1 MIKKLLII
9 FTLPIMIITLIS
21 CVSSTKYDV
30 IATLYPQY
38 DMARYISGDEL
49 SVKLILPYGTSPHDF
64 EPTSNEMKMI
74 EDASLILLTS
84 YELEP
89 WLVDLEHDNK
99 ENLEELIGTEY
110 TDHDDHD
117 GDDHDDHD
125 GDEHD
130 GDDHDDHDGDDHDG
144 DNHDDHDGDNH
155 DDHDGDDHDDHNDD
169 NHDDHHH
176 HDHADI
182 HYWTRPN
189 AMMAMVRE
197 VAELLAHISPE
208 NQELFMA
215 RKEEYIEKINSFS
228 DELNEFLHEYE
239 DTNIKLFMA
248 GHNAM
253 GEFAEYFGFEIVSLY
268 PDFIPD
274 AELTSQEISN
284 FIELIK
290 ENNVLSLFLEPL
302 FEAAPVAAEA
312 ISSDLASEGYI
323 LEFFELS
330 QFHNISESEASEN
343 MTLFEIYRNN
353 IENIKMVIKS
363 NYGER

>member
-1 MIKKLLII
+1 MIKKLLML
-9 FTLPIMIITLIS
+9 FTLPIMIVTLIS

-89 WLVDLEHDNK
+89 WLEDVGHDNK
-99 ENLEELIGTEY
+99 ADLEELIGTEY

-125 GDEHD
+125 GD
-130 GDDHDDHDGDDHDG
+130 DHDDHDGDD
-144 DNHDDHDGDNH
+144 
-155 DDHDGDDHDDHNDD
+155 
-169 NHDDHHH
+169 HDDHHH

-182 HYWTRPN
+182 HYWTRPD
-189 AMMAMVRE
+189 AMIAMVTNI
-197 VAELLAHISPE
+197 AEELVHLSPE
-208 NQELFMA
+208 NEGLFMV

-228 DELNEFLHEYE
+228 EELNEFLHDYE

-253 GEFAEYFGFEIVSLY
+253 GEFAEYYGFEIVSLY

-274 AELTSQEISN
+274 AELTSQELSN
-284 FIELIK
+284 FIDLIK
-290 ENNVLSLFLEPL
+290 ENNVSSLFLEPL
-302 FEAAPVAAEA
+302 FEAAPVAAET
-312 ISSDLASEGYI
+312 ISSTLASEGYT
-323 LEFFELS
+323 LEFLELS
-330 QFHNISESEASEN
+330 QFHNISASEASEN

-353 IENIKMVIKS
+353 IENIKSVIKS

>member
-1 MIKKLLII
+1 MIKKLLML
-9 FTLPIMIITLIS
+9 FTLPIMIVTLIS

-89 WLVDLEHDNK
+89 WLEDVGHDNK
-99 ENLEELIGTEY
+99 ADLEELIGTEY

-125 GDEHD
+125 GDDHDDHD
-130 GDDHDDHDGDDHDG
+130 GDDHDDHDGDD
-144 DNHDDHDGDNH
+144 
-155 DDHDGDDHDDHNDD
+155 
-169 NHDDHHH
+169 HDDHHH

-182 HYWTRPN
+182 HYWTRPD
-189 AMMAMVRE
+189 AMIAMVTAI
-197 VAELLAHISPE
+197 AEELVHLSPE
-208 NQELFMA
+208 NEELFMV

-228 DELNEFLHEYE
+228 EDLNEFLHDYE

-253 GEFAEYFGFEIVSLY
+253 GEFAEYYGFEIVSLY

-274 AELTSQEISN
+274 AELTSQELSN
-284 FIELIK
+284 FIDLIK
-290 ENNVLSLFLEPL
+290 ENNVSSLFLEPL
-302 FEAAPVAAEA
+302 FEAAPVAAET
-312 ISSDLASEGYI
+312 ISSTLASEGYT
-323 LEFFELS
+323 LEFLELS
-330 QFHNISESEASEN
+330 QFHNISASEASEN

-353 IENIKMVIKS
+353 IENIKSVIKS

>member
-1 MIKKLLII
+1 MLLYTYANHLQEKKVIQMIKKLLLL
-9 FTLPIMIITLIS
+9 FTLPIMIVTLIS

-38 DMARYISGDEL
+38 DMARYISRDEL

-89 WLVDLEHDNK
+89 WLVDVGHDNK
-99 ENLEELIGTEY
+99 ADLEELIGTEY

-125 GDEHD
+125 D
-130 GDDHDDHDGDDHDG
+130 DDHDDQ
-144 DNHDDHDGDNH
+144 
-155 DDHDGDDHDDHNDD
+155 
-169 NHDDHHH
+169 HHR
-176 HDHADI
+176 DHADI
-182 HYWTRPN
+182 HYWTRPD
-189 AMMAMVRE
+189 AMIAMVT
-197 VAELLAHISPE
+197 VIADELVHLSPE
-208 NQELFMA
+208 NEGLFME

-228 DELNEFLHEYE
+228 DELNEFLHQYE
-239 DTNIKLFMA
+239 DTTIKLFFA

-274 AELTSQEISN
+274 AELTSQELST
-284 FIELIK
+284 FIDLIK

-302 FEAAPVAAEA
+302 FEAAPVATET
-312 ISSDLASEGYI
+312 ISSSLASEGYT
-323 LEFFELS
+323 LEFIELS
-330 QFHNISESEASEN
+330 QFHNISASEASEN

-353 IENIKMVIKS
+353 IENIKRVIKS

>member
-1 MIKKLLII
+1 MIKKLLML
-9 FTLPIMIITLIS
+9 FTLPIMIVTLIS

-89 WLVDLEHDNK
+89 WLEDVGHDNK
-99 ENLEELIGTEY
+99 ADLEELIGTEY

-117 GDDHDDHD
+117 GDDHDDH
-125 GDEHD
+125 
-130 GDDHDDHDGDDHDG
+130 
-144 DNHDDHDGDNH
+144 
-155 DDHDGDDHDDHNDD
+155 
-169 NHDDHHH
+169 HH

-182 HYWTRPN
+182 HYWTRPD
-189 AMMAMVRE
+189 AMIAMVTAI
-197 VAELLAHISPE
+197 AEELVHLSPE
-208 NQELFMA
+208 NEELFMV

-228 DELNEFLHEYE
+228 EDLNEFLHDYE

-253 GEFAEYFGFEIVSLY
+253 GEFAEYYGFEIVSLY

-274 AELTSQEISN
+274 AELTSQELSN
-284 FIELIK
+284 FIDLIK
-290 ENNVLSLFLEPL
+290 ENNVSSLFLEPL
-302 FEAAPVAAEA
+302 FEAAPVAAET
-312 ISSDLASEGYI
+312 ISSTLASEGYT
-323 LEFFELS
+323 LEFLELS
-330 QFHNISESEASEN
+330 QFHNISASEASEN

-353 IENIKMVIKS
+353 IENIKSVIKS

>member
-1 MIKKLLII
+1 MKKKLLML
-9 FTLPIMIITLIS
+9 FTLPIMIVTLIS

-89 WLVDLEHDNK
+89 WLVDVGHDNK
-99 ENLEELIGTEY
+99 ADLEELIGTEY

-117 GDDHDDHD
+117 GDDQ
-125 GDEHD
+125 
-130 GDDHDDHDGDDHDG
+130 DDHDGDD
-144 DNHDDHDGDNH
+144 
-155 DDHDGDDHDDHNDD
+155 
-169 NHDDHHH
+169 HDDHHH

-182 HYWTRPN
+182 HYWTRPD
-189 AMMAMVRE
+189 AMIAMVT
-197 VAELLAHISPE
+197 VIAEELVHLSPE
-208 NQELFMA
+208 NEGLFMV

-228 DELNEFLHEYE
+228 EELNEFLHDYE

-253 GEFAEYFGFEIVSLY
+253 GEFAEYYGFEIVSLY

-274 AELTSQEISN
+274 AELTSRELSN
-284 FIELIK
+284 FIDLIK
-290 ENNVLSLFLEPL
+290 ENNILSLFLEPL
-302 FEAAPVAAEA
+302 FEVAPVAAET
-312 ISSDLASEGYI
+312 ISSTLASEGYT
-323 LEFFELS
+323 LEFLELS
-330 QFHNISESEASEN
+330 QFHNISASEASEN

-353 IENIKMVIKS
+353 IENIKSVIKL

>member
-1 MIKKLLII
+1 MKKKLLML
-9 FTLPIMIITLIS
+9 FTLPIMIVTLIS

-89 WLVDLEHDNK
+89 WLVDVGHDNK
-99 ENLEELIGTEY
+99 ADLEELIGTEY

-125 GDEHD
+125 GD
-130 GDDHDDHDGDDHDG
+130 
-144 DNHDDHDGDNH
+144 NH
-155 DDHDGDDHDDHNDD
+155 DDHDGDD
-169 NHDDHHH
+169 HDDHHH

-182 HYWTRPN
+182 HYWTRPD
-189 AMMAMVRE
+189 AMIAMVT
-197 VAELLAHISPE
+197 VIAEELVHLSPE
-208 NQELFMA
+208 NEGLFMV

-228 DELNEFLHEYE
+228 EELNEFLHDYE

-253 GEFAEYFGFEIVSLY
+253 GEFAEYYGFEIVSLY

-274 AELTSQEISN
+274 AELTSQELSN
-284 FIELIK
+284 FIDLIK

-302 FEAAPVAAEA
+302 FEAAPVAAET
-312 ISSDLASEGYI
+312 ISSTLASEGYT
-323 LEFFELS
+323 LEFLELS
-330 QFHNISESEASEN
+330 QFHNISASEASEN

-353 IENIKMVIKS
+353 IENIKSVIKL

>member
-1 MIKKLLII
+1 MKKKLLML
-9 FTLPIMIITLIS
+9 FTLPIMIVTLIS

-89 WLVDLEHDNK
+89 WLVDVGHDNK
-99 ENLEELIGTEY
+99 ADLEELIGTEY

-117 GDDHDDHD
+117 GDDHDDH
-125 GDEHD
+125 
-130 GDDHDDHDGDDHDG
+130 
-144 DNHDDHDGDNH
+144 
-155 DDHDGDDHDDHNDD
+155 
-169 NHDDHHH
+169 HH

-182 HYWTRPN
+182 HYWTRPD
-189 AMMAMVRE
+189 AMIAMVT
-197 VAELLAHISPE
+197 VIAEELVHLSPE
-208 NQELFMA
+208 NEGLFMA
-215 RKEEYIEKINSFS
+215 RKEEYIKKINSFS
-228 DELNEFLHEYE
+228 EELNEFLHDYE

-253 GEFAEYFGFEIVSLY
+253 GEFAEYYGFEIVSLY

-274 AELTSQEISN
+274 AELTSQELSN
-284 FIELIK
+284 FIDLIK

-302 FEAAPVAAEA
+302 FEAAPVAAET
-312 ISSDLASEGYI
+312 ISSTLASEGYT
-323 LEFFELS
+323 LEFLELS
-330 QFHNISESEASEN
+330 QFHNISASEASEN

-353 IENIKMVIKS
+353 IENIKSVIKL

>member
-1 MIKKLLII
+1 MKKKLLML
-9 FTLPIMIITLIS
+9 FTLPIMIVTLIS

-89 WLVDLEHDNK
+89 WLVDVGHDNK
-99 ENLEELIGTEY
+99 ADLEELIGTEY

-117 GDDHDDHD
+117 DDDHDDHD
-125 GDEHD
+125 GEDHDDHD
-130 GDDHDDHDGDDHDG
+130 GDDHDDHDGDD
-144 DNHDDHDGDNH
+144 HDDHDGDNH
-155 DDHDGDDHDDHNDD
+155 DDHDGDDHDDH
-169 NHDDHHH
+169 HH

-182 HYWTRPN
+182 HYWTRPD
-189 AMMAMVRE
+189 AMIAMVT
-197 VAELLAHISPE
+197 VIAEELVHLSPE
-208 NQELFMA
+208 NEGLFMV

-228 DELNEFLHEYE
+228 EELNEFLHDYE

-253 GEFAEYFGFEIVSLY
+253 GEFAEYYGFEIVSLY

-274 AELTSQEISN
+274 AELTSQELSN
-284 FIELIK
+284 FIDLIK

-302 FEAAPVAAEA
+302 FEAAPVAAET
-312 ISSDLASEGYI
+312 ISSTLASEGYT
-323 LEFFELS
+323 LEFLELS
-330 QFHNISESEASEN
+330 QFHNISASEASEN

-353 IENIKMVIKS
+353 IENIKSVIKS

>member
-1 MIKKLLII
+1 MIKKLLML

>member
-1 MIKKLLII
+1 MIKKLLML
-9 FTLPIMIITLIS
+9 FTLPIMIVTLIS

-89 WLVDLEHDNK
+89 WLEDVGHDNK
-99 ENLEELIGTEY
+99 ADLEELIGTEY

-125 GDEHD
+125 GDD
-130 GDDHDDHDGDDHDG
+130 
-144 DNHDDHDGDNH
+144 
-155 DDHDGDDHDDHNDD
+155 
-169 NHDDHHH
+169 HDDHHH

-182 HYWTRPN
+182 HYWTRPD
-189 AMMAMVRE
+189 AMIAMVTAI
-197 VAELLAHISPE
+197 AEELVHLSPE
-208 NQELFMA
+208 NEELFMV

-228 DELNEFLHEYE
+228 EDLNEFLHDYE

-253 GEFAEYFGFEIVSLY
+253 GEFAEYYGFEIVSLY

-274 AELTSQEISN
+274 AELTSQELSN
-284 FIELIK
+284 FIDLIK
-290 ENNVLSLFLEPL
+290 ENNVSSLFLEPL
-302 FEAAPVAAEA
+302 FEAAPVAAET
-312 ISSDLASEGYI
+312 ISSTLASEGYT
-323 LEFFELS
+323 LEFLELS
-330 QFHNISESEASEN
+330 QFHNISASEASEN

-353 IENIKMVIKS
+353 IENIKSVIKS

>member
-1 MIKKLLII
+1 MIKKLLML
-9 FTLPIMIITLIS
+9 FTLPIMIVTLIS

-89 WLVDLEHDNK
+89 WLEDVGHDNK
-99 ENLEELIGTEY
+99 ADLEELIGTEY

-125 GDEHD
+125 GDD
-130 GDDHDDHDGDDHDG
+130 
-144 DNHDDHDGDNH
+144 
-155 DDHDGDDHDDHNDD
+155 
-169 NHDDHHH
+169 HDDHHH

-182 HYWTRPN
+182 HYWTRPD
-189 AMMAMVRE
+189 AMIAMVT
-197 VAELLAHISPE
+197 VIAEELVHLSPE
-208 NQELFMA
+208 NEGLFMV

-228 DELNEFLHEYE
+228 EELNEFLHDYE

-253 GEFAEYFGFEIVSLY
+253 GEFAEYYGFEIVSLY

-274 AELTSQEISN
+274 AELTSQELSN
-284 FIELIK
+284 FIDLIK

-302 FEAAPVAAEA
+302 FEAAPVAAET
-312 ISSDLASEGYI
+312 ISSTLASEGYT
-323 LEFFELS
+323 LEFLELS
-330 QFHNISESEASEN
+330 QFHNISASEASEN

-353 IENIKMVIKS
+353 IENIKSVIKS

>member
-1 MIKKLLII
+1 MIKKLLML
-9 FTLPIMIITLIS
+9 FTLPIMIVTLIS

-89 WLVDLEHDNK
+89 WLEDVGHDNK
-99 ENLEELIGTEY
+99 ADLEELIGTEY

-125 GDEHD
+125 GD
-130 GDDHDDHDGDDHDG
+130 DHDDHDGDD
-144 DNHDDHDGDNH
+144 
-155 DDHDGDDHDDHNDD
+155 
-169 NHDDHHH
+169 HDDHHH

-182 HYWTRPN
+182 HYWTRPD
-189 AMMAMVRE
+189 AMIAMVTAI
-197 VAELLAHISPE
+197 AEELVHLSPE
-208 NQELFMA
+208 NEELFMV

-228 DELNEFLHEYE
+228 EDLNEFLHDYE

-253 GEFAEYFGFEIVSLY
+253 GEFAEYYGFEIVSLY

-274 AELTSQEISN
+274 AELTSQELSN
-284 FIELIK
+284 FIDLIK
-290 ENNVLSLFLEPL
+290 ENNVSSLFLEPL
-302 FEAAPVAAEA
+302 FEAAPVAAET
-312 ISSDLASEGYI
+312 ISSTLASEGYT
-323 LEFFELS
+323 LEFLELS
-330 QFHNISESEASEN
+330 QFHNISASEASEN

-353 IENIKMVIKS
+353 IENIKSVIKS

>member
-1 MIKKLLII
+1 MIKKLLML

-74 EDASLILLTS
+74 KDASLILLTS

-125 GDEHD
+125 GD
-130 GDDHDDHDGDDHDG
+130 DHDDQDG
-144 DNHDDHDGDNH
+144 DNHDDQDGDNH
-155 DDHDGDDHDDHNDD
+155 DDHDGDDHDDHDED

-182 HYWTRPN
+182 HYWTRPD

-208 NQELFMA
+208 NQELFMV

-253 GEFAEYFGFEIVSLY
+253 VEFAEYFGFEIVSLY

-290 ENNVLSLFLEPL
+290 ENNVFSLFLEPL

>member
-1 MIKKLLII
+1 MKKKLLML
-9 FTLPIMIITLIS
+9 FTLPIMIVTLIS

-89 WLVDLEHDNK
+89 WLVDVGHDNK
-99 ENLEELIGTEY
+99 ADLEELIGTEY

-117 GDDHDDHD
+117 DDD
-125 GDEHD
+125 
-130 GDDHDDHDGDDHDG
+130 
-144 DNHDDHDGDNH
+144 HDDHDGDNH
-155 DDHDGDDHDDHNDD
+155 DDHDGDDHDDH
-169 NHDDHHH
+169 HH

-182 HYWTRPN
+182 HYWTRPD
-189 AMMAMVRE
+189 AMIAMVT
-197 VAELLAHISPE
+197 VIAEELVHLSPE
-208 NQELFMA
+208 NEGLFMV

-228 DELNEFLHEYE
+228 EELNEFLHDYE

-253 GEFAEYFGFEIVSLY
+253 GEFAEYYGFEIVSLY

-274 AELTSQEISN
+274 AELTSQELSN
-284 FIELIK
+284 FIDLIK

-302 FEAAPVAAEA
+302 FEAAPVAAET
-312 ISSDLASEGYI
+312 ISSTLASEGYT
-323 LEFFELS
+323 LEFLELS
-330 QFHNISESEASEN
+330 QFHNISASEASEN

-353 IENIKMVIKS
+353 IENIKSVIKL

>member
-1 MIKKLLII
+1 MIKKLLML
-9 FTLPIMIITLIS
+9 FTIPIMIVTLIS
-21 CVSSTKYDV
+21 CVSSAKYDV

-89 WLVDLEHDNK
+89 WLIDLEHDNK

-110 TDHDDHD
+110 TDHDDHDGDNHDGDDHDDHDGDNHD

-144 DNHDDHDGDNH
+144 DD
-155 DDHDGDDHDDHNDD
+155 
-169 NHDDHHH
+169 HDDHHH

-182 HYWTRPN
+182 HYWTRPDT
-189 AMMAMVRE
+189 MIAMVRE
-197 VAELLAHISPE
+197 VAEALAHISPE

-228 DELNEFLHEYE
+228 EELNEFLHYYE
-239 DTNIKLFMA
+239 DTNIKLFIA

-253 GEFAEYFGFEIVSLY
+253 GEFAEYYGFEIVSLY

-274 AELTSQEISN
+274 AELTSRELSN
-284 FIELIK
+284 FIDLIK
-290 ENNVLSLFLEPL
+290 ENNILSLFLEPL
-302 FEAAPVAAEA
+302 FEVAPVAAET
-312 ISSDLASEGYI
+312 ISSTLASEGYT
-323 LEFFELS
+323 LEFLELS
-330 QFHNISESEASEN
+330 QFHNISASEANEN

-353 IENIKMVIKS
+353 IENIKSVIKS

>member
-1 MIKKLLII
+1 MIKKLLML
-9 FTLPIMIITLIS
+9 FTLPIMIVTLIS
-21 CVSSTKYDV
+21 CVSSAKYDV

-117 GDDHDDHD
+117 GDN
-125 GDEHD
+125 HD
-130 GDDHDDHDGDDHDG
+130 GDDHDDHDGDDHD
-144 DNHDDHDGDNH
+144 DDDH
-155 DDHDGDDHDDHNDD
+155 DDHDGDD
-169 NHDDHHH
+169 HDDHHH

-182 HYWTRPN
+182 HYWTRPDT
-189 AMMAMVRE
+189 MIAMVRE
-197 VAELLAHISPE
+197 VAEALAHISPE

-228 DELNEFLHEYE
+228 GELNEFLHDYE
-239 DTNIKLFMA
+239 DTNIKLFIA

-253 GEFAEYFGFEIVSLY
+253 GEFAEYYGFEIVSLY

-274 AELTSQEISN
+274 AELTSQELSN
-284 FIELIK
+284 FIDLIK
-290 ENNVLSLFLEPL
+290 ENNILSLFLEPL
-302 FEAAPVAAEA
+302 FEAAPVAAET
-312 ISSDLASEGYI
+312 ISSTLASEGYT
-323 LEFFELS
+323 LEFLELS
-330 QFHNISESEASEN
+330 QFHNISASEANEN

-353 IENIKMVIKS
+353 IENIKSVIKS

>member
-1 MIKKLLII
+1 MIKKLLML
-9 FTLPIMIITLIS
+9 FTLPIMIVTLIS

-89 WLVDLEHDNK
+89 WLEDVGHDNK
-99 ENLEELIGTEY
+99 ADLEELIGTEY

-125 GDEHD
+125 GDD
-130 GDDHDDHDGDDHDG
+130 
-144 DNHDDHDGDNH
+144 
-155 DDHDGDDHDDHNDD
+155 
-169 NHDDHHH
+169 HDDHHH

-182 HYWTRPN
+182 HYWTRPD
-189 AMMAMVRE
+189 AMIAMVTNI
-197 VAELLAHISPE
+197 AEELVHLSPE
-208 NQELFMA
+208 NEGLFMV

-228 DELNEFLHEYE
+228 EELNEFLHDYE

-253 GEFAEYFGFEIVSLY
+253 GEFAEYYGFEIVSLY

-274 AELTSQEISN
+274 AELTSQELSN
-284 FIELIK
+284 FIDLIK
-290 ENNVLSLFLEPL
+290 ENNVSSLFLEPL
-302 FEAAPVAAEA
+302 FEAAPVAAET
-312 ISSDLASEGYI
+312 ISSTLASEGYT
-323 LEFFELS
+323 LEFLELS
-330 QFHNISESEASEN
+330 QFHNISASEASEN

-353 IENIKMVIKS
+353 IENIKSVIKS

>member
-1 MIKKLLII
+1 MIKKLLML
-9 FTLPIMIITLIS
+9 FTLPIMIVTLIS

-89 WLVDLEHDNK
+89 WLVDVGHDNK
-99 ENLEELIGTEY
+99 ADLEELIGTEY

-125 GDEHD
+125 GDDHDDHD
-130 GDDHDDHDGDDHDG
+130 GDDHDDHDGDD
-144 DNHDDHDGDNH
+144 
-155 DDHDGDDHDDHNDD
+155 
-169 NHDDHHH
+169 HDDHHH

-182 HYWTRPN
+182 HYWTRPD
-189 AMMAMVRE
+189 AMIAMVRE
-197 VAELLAHISPE
+197 VAEELVHLSPE
-208 NQELFMA
+208 NEGLFMA

-239 DTNIKLFMA
+239 DTNIKLFIA

-253 GEFAEYFGFEIVSLY
+253 GEFAEYYGFEIVSLY

-274 AELTSQEISN
+274 AELTSQELSN
-284 FIELIK
+284 FIDLVK
-290 ENNVLSLFLEPL
+290 ENNVLSLFLEPF
-302 FEAAPVAAEA
+302 FEAAPVAAET
-312 ISSDLASEGYI
+312 ISSTLASEGYT

-330 QFHNISESEASEN
+330 QFHNISASEASEN
-343 MTLFEIYRNN
+343 MTLFDIYRNN
-353 IENIKMVIKS
+353 IENIKRVIKS

>member
-1 MIKKLLII
+1 MIKKLLML
-9 FTLPIMIITLIS
+9 FTLPIMIVTLIS
-21 CVSSTKYDV
+21 CVSSEKYDV
-30 IATLYPQY
+30 IATLFPQY

-64 EPTSNEMKMI
+64 EPTSNERKMI

-117 GDDHDDHD
+117 
-125 GDEHD
+125 
-130 GDDHDDHDGDDHDG
+130 DHDGDD
-144 DNHDDHDGDNH
+144 
-155 DDHDGDDHDDHNDD
+155 
-169 NHDDHHH
+169 HDDHHH

-182 HYWTRPN
+182 HYWTRPD
-189 AMMAMVRE
+189 AMIAMVRE
-197 VAELLAHISPE
+197 VAEALAHISPE

-228 DELNEFLHEYE
+228 DELNEFLHDYE

-253 GEFAEYFGFEIVSLY
+253 GEFAEYYGFEIVSLY

-274 AELTSQEISN
+274 AELTSQELSN
-284 FIELIK
+284 FIDLIK

-302 FEAAPVAAEA
+302 FESAPVAAET
-312 ISSDLASEGYI
+312 ISSSLASEGYT
-323 LEFFELS
+323 LEFLELS
-330 QFHNISESEASEN
+330 QFHNISASEASEN

-353 IENIKMVIKS
+353 IENIKSVIKS

>member
-1 MIKKLLII
+1 MIKKLLML

-125 GDEHD
+125 GDDHDDHDGDDYDDHDGDVHDDHD
-130 GDDHDDHDGDDHDG
+130 GDDHDDHDGDDHD
-144 DNHDDHDGDNH
+144 DHDGD
-155 DDHDGDDHDDHNDD
+155 
-169 NHDDHHH
+169 
-176 HDHADI
+176 DHADI
-182 HYWTRPN
+182 HYWTRPD

>member
-1 MIKKLLII
+1 MKKKLLML
-9 FTLPIMIITLIS
+9 FTLPIMIVTLIS

-89 WLVDLEHDNK
+89 WLVDVGHDNK
-99 ENLEELIGTEY
+99 ADLEELIGTEY

-117 GDDHDDHD
+117 D
-125 GDEHD
+125 
-130 GDDHDDHDGDDHDG
+130 DDHDDHDGDDHD
-144 DNHDDHDGDNH
+144 DHDG
-155 DDHDGDDHDDHNDD
+155 D

-182 HYWTRPN
+182 HYWTRPD
-189 AMMAMVRE
+189 AMIAMVT
-197 VAELLAHISPE
+197 VIAEELVHLSPE
-208 NQELFMA
+208 NEGLFMV

-228 DELNEFLHEYE
+228 EELNEFLHDYE

-253 GEFAEYFGFEIVSLY
+253 GEFAEYYGFEIVSLY

-274 AELTSQEISN
+274 AELTSQELSN
-284 FIELIK
+284 FIDLIK

-302 FEAAPVAAEA
+302 FEAAPVAAET
-312 ISSDLASEGYI
+312 ISSTLASEGYT
-323 LEFFELS
+323 LEFLELS
-330 QFHNISESEASEN
+330 QFHNISASEASEN

-353 IENIKMVIKS
+353 IENIKSVIKL

>member
-1 MIKKLLII
+1 MIKKLLML
-9 FTLPIMIITLIS
+9 FTLPIMIVTLIS

-49 SVKLILPYGTSPHDF
+49 SVKFILPYGTSPHDF

-89 WLVDLEHDNK
+89 WLLDLEHDNK

-117 GDDHDDHD
+117 GDDHD
-125 GDEHD
+125 GDEN
-130 GDDHDDHDGDDHDG
+130 DDHDGDD
-144 DNHDDHDGDNH
+144 
-155 DDHDGDDHDDHNDD
+155 
-169 NHDDHHH
+169 HDDHHH

-182 HYWTRPN
+182 HYWTMPD
-189 AMMAMVRE
+189 AMIAMVRE
-197 VAELLAHISPE
+197 VAEALAYISPE

-228 DELNEFLHEYE
+228 DELNEFLHDYE
-239 DTNIKLFMA
+239 DTNIKLFIA

-253 GEFAEYFGFEIVSLY
+253 GEFAEYYGFEIVSLY

-274 AELTSQEISN
+274 AELTSQELSN
-284 FIELIK
+284 FIDLIK
-290 ENNVLSLFLEPL
+290 ENNILSLFLEPL
-302 FEAAPVAAEA
+302 FESAPVAAET
-312 ISSDLASEGYI
+312 ISSSLASEGYT
-323 LEFFELS
+323 LEFLELS
-330 QFHNISESEASEN
+330 QFHNISVSEASEN

-353 IENIKMVIKS
+353 IENIKSVIKS

>member
-1 MIKKLLII
+1 MIKKSLML
-9 FTLPIMIITLIS
+9 FTLPIMILTLIS
-21 CVSSTKYDV
+21 CVSSAKYDV

-117 GDDHDDHD
+117 D
-125 GDEHD
+125 HD
-130 GDDHDDHDGDDHDG
+130 GDDHDDHDGDE
-144 DNHDDHDGDNH
+144 
-155 DDHDGDDHDDHNDD
+155 
-169 NHDDHHH
+169 HDDHHH

-182 HYWTRPN
+182 HYWTRPD
-189 AMMAMVRE
+189 AMIAMVRE
-197 VAELLAHISPE
+197 VAEALAHISPE

-228 DELNEFLHEYE
+228 DELNEFLHDYE
-239 DTNIKLFMA
+239 DTNIKLFIA

-253 GEFAEYFGFEIVSLY
+253 GEFAEYYGFEIVSLY

-274 AELTSQEISN
+274 AELTSQELSN
-284 FIELIK
+284 FIDLIK

-302 FEAAPVAAEA
+302 FETAPVATET
-312 ISSDLASEGYI
+312 ISSNLASEGYK
-323 LEFFELS
+323 LEFLELS
-330 QFHNISESEASEN
+330 QFHNISASEASEN

-353 IENIKMVIKS
+353 IENIKRVIKS

>member
-1 MIKKLLII
+1 MIKKLLML
-9 FTLPIMIITLIS
+9 FTLPIMIVTLIS

-89 WLVDLEHDNK
+89 WLEDVGHDNK
-99 ENLEELIGTEY
+99 ADLEELIGTEY

-125 GDEHD
+125 GD
-130 GDDHDDHDGDDHDG
+130 DHDDHDGDDHDG
-144 DNHDDHDGDNH
+144 DD
-155 DDHDGDDHDDHNDD
+155 
-169 NHDDHHH
+169 HDDHHH

-182 HYWTRPN
+182 HYWTRPD
-189 AMMAMVRE
+189 AMIAMVK
-197 VAELLAHISPE
+197 VIAEELVHLSPE
-208 NQELFMA
+208 NEGLFMV

-228 DELNEFLHEYE
+228 EELNEFLHDYE

-253 GEFAEYFGFEIVSLY
+253 GEFAEYYGFEIVSLY

-274 AELTSQEISN
+274 AELTSQELSN
-284 FIELIK
+284 FIDLIK

-302 FEAAPVAAEA
+302 FEAAPVAAET
-312 ISSDLASEGYI
+312 ISSTLASEGYT
-323 LEFFELS
+323 LEFLELS
-330 QFHNISESEASEN
+330 QFHNISASEASEN

-353 IENIKMVIKS
+353 IENIKSVIKL